1 MSGTE
6 AQQLLEANSALVAKL
21 TELVSAL
28 QTSATPAPAATS
40 SSVSTTKS
48 IIQRPA
54 AFKSGAADSRRY
66 LQYFTLWAL
75 AQGAPLNV
83 NKKAEEKLWISAFLS
98 GLEGEAAIWASKY
111 LDRIARYAGKA
122 DHTDDDYPCKGKWDT
137 FVKEFQ
143 TRFQAADDAQA
154 ARRELDALSQGNRTV
169 AEYAA
174 RFQEIHP
181 RTELSDKDLM
191 VRFQQGLTQNAK
203 TWLAL
208 ASLIKKDENLE
219 DLISTA
225 SSIDF
230 KMRGVNKDGGKA
242 PAAPVARDP
251 YAMEVDASRTTP
263 SGRTYQDFMRQMAGK
278 CFGCGGT
285 GHTKK
290 DCRYANSKCDYC
302 SRLGHVNRVCQ
313 DRFLGYSKGRGERTK
328 QRVAATSTFSLFPE
342 DSVVAPPPAPTAT
355 IAATPAPD
363 LTSMQASIAETNRM
377 LQAIVSQVEK
387 KQDF

>member
-1 MSGTE
+1 M
-6 AQQLLEANSALVAKL
+6 
-21 TELVSAL
+21 
-28 QTSATPAPAATS
+28 SATPAPATTS

-54 AFKSGAADSRRY
+54 AFKSGAADSCRY

-83 NKKAEEKLWISAFLS
+83 NKKVEEKLWISAFLS

-111 LDRIARYAGKA
+111 LDRIAKYAGKA

-143 TRFQAADDAQA
+143 ARFQAADDTQA
-154 ARRELDALSQGNRTV
+154 ARQELEALSQGNRTV

-181 RTELSDKDLM
+181 RTELSDTDLM

-225 SSIDF
+225 SSINF
-230 KMRGVNKDGGKA
+230 KMCVAA
-242 PAAPVARDP
+242 PAARDP
-251 YAMEVDASRTTP
+251 YSMEVDASRTTP

-328 QRVAATSTFSLFPE
+328 QCVAATSAFSLFPE
-342 DSVVAPPPAPTAT
+342 DPAVAPAPTPTAA
-355 IAATPAPD
+355 IAATPPPD
-363 LTSMQASIAETNRM
+363 LACMQASITETNRM